1 MTCYMVA
8 CELNRPGDDYIGL
21 VDAIERAGS
30 QVRQCLAAVWLVV
43 TDQSAAELRDAL
55 KAHLGGNDRL
65 LVAQVGSEVAWRADR
80 RFADSVGALLG
91 PRSR

>member
-30 QVRQCLAAVWLVV
+30 QVRQCLEAVWLVV
-43 TDQSAAELRDAL
+43 TDKSAAELRDAL

-65 LVAQVGSEVAWRADR
+65 LVAQLGSEVAWRADA
-80 RFADSVGALLG
+80 RFSSGLTHLLR
-91 PRSR
+91 PRAS